1 MNDKDQN
8 RMRNTDRSAIKVEI
22 DRLHQMESKVDGSI
36 GHGITRRISEL
47 EKKLERRKNARA
59 A

>member
-1 MNDKDQN
+1 MNNKHQ
-8 RMRNTDRSAIKVEI
+8 NTDRSAIKIEI
-22 DRLHQMESKVDGSI
+22 GRLHQIESKVDSSI

-47 EKKLERRKNARA
+47 EKKLDRRRNARA